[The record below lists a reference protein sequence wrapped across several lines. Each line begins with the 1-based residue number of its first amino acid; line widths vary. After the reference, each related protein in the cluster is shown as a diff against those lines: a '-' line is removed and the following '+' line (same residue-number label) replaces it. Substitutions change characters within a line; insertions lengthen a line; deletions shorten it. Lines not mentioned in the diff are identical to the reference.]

1 MHRIVACFDQRQG
14 RMSIGER
21 HALMNHAMASR
32 IQRDF
37 NVMGVGAHRV
47 LPVPKNETATVAFAA
62 AT

>member
-14 RMSIGER
+14 RVSIGEC
-21 HALMNHAMASR
+21 HALMNHAMTSR

-37 NVMGVGAHRV
+37 NVMGVDAHRV
-47 LPVPKNETATVAFAA
+47 LPVPKDETAAIAFAA

>member
-1 MHRIVACFDQRQG
+1 
-14 RMSIGER
+14 MSIGER

-47 LPVPKNETATVAFAA
+47 LPVPKNETAAVAFAA